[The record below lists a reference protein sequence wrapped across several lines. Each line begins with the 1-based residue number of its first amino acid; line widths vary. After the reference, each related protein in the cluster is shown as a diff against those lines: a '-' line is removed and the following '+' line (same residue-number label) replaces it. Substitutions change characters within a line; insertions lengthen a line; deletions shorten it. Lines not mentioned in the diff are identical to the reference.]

1 MMKQYQLWY
10 DAPAKDWN
18 IALPLGNGR
27 MGAMVF
33 GGTVLE
39 RISLNEDSCWYGGFR
54 DRVNPDAKKYLPVVR
69 QLLKA
74 DRIAEAQQLAEEA
87 LTATPDGERHY
98 EVLCDLILQQ
108 LDGETPEGLHGMR
121 NLRGQDMSRHERP
134 VSGYRRALDITD
146 GVHQVSYVRK
156 EKQIRRECFL
166 SVPHQV
172 FAMHHEGFSSR
183 VLLRRGA
190 YVNRIDKV
198 DEHTILLSGQA
209 GDGGVQYMAMCR
221 AVGEGVHVI
230 GNTLHIG
237 ETADIYL
244 ASATSY
250 RFADLRAAC
259 LSRLETA
266 TADGYAAVKAAH
278 VAEHRAVMAR
288 CTLALHGEDALDNLP
303 TDQRLARYA
312 QGNADNGLEELYFAF
327 GRYLLAGCSR
337 PGTLPANLQGI
348 WNDDFHPAW
357 DGKYTININT
367 EMNYWCAEVCNLSE
381 MHLPLFDHLRRM
393 QPHGAQ
399 VALGMYGANGW
410 VAHHNTDLWG
420 DCAPQDTYCPATYW
434 PMGAAWL
441 CLHIAEH
448 YRYTLDAD
456 FLRANY
462 DLMTGAADFFLDT
475 AILREDGMYTVSPS
489 SSPENVY
496 ITPSGESG
504 TLTDAAAMDGQIL
517 HALMSA
523 IEECGAV
530 LGADTARY
538 TAFKQKLDPVQVEGG
553 RIKEWLRDC
562 EDACPGHRHI
572 SHLFALYPGRQITPD
587 TPEWFAAARATLE
600 KRLSCGG
607 GHTGWSRAWILCLW
621 ARLLDGAKAGE
632 NIRLLLERSTLPNLL
647 DNHPPFQID
656 GNFGATAAMAEMLVQ
671 SHEGFLR
678 LLPAV
683 PAQWQKG
690 EAVGIRA
697 RGGYTVD
704 IAWDG
709 AEYQAEITT
718 RWANATGNGNLRT
731 PTKNTRPHRL
741 RSPSRVSATVRSL
754 QNFQHGHGLI
764 RKIFPIFAYE
774 NNVRCVD
781 LSFSKLQQPQNTE
794 RTYRRAS
801 SRNRNRTGF
810 RVFVYGYHRKPK

>member
-1 MMKQYQLWY
+1 
-10 DAPAKDWN
+10 
-18 IALPLGNGR
+18 
-27 MGAMVF
+27 
-33 GGTVLE
+33 
-39 RISLNEDSCWYGGFR
+39 
-54 DRVNPDAKKYLPVVR
+54 
-69 QLLKA
+69 
-74 DRIAEAQQLAEEA
+74 
-87 LTATPDGERHY
+87 
-98 EVLCDLILQQ
+98 
-108 LDGETPEGLHGMR
+108 
-121 NLRGQDMSRHERP
+121 
-134 VSGYRRALDITD
+134 
-146 GVHQVSYVRK
+146 
-156 EKQIRRECFL
+156 
-166 SVPHQV
+166 
-172 FAMHHEGFSSR
+172 
-183 VLLRRGA
+183 
-190 YVNRIDKV
+190 
-198 DEHTILLSGQA
+198 
-209 GDGGVQYMAMCR
+209 MAMCR

-266 TADGYAAVKAAH
+266 TAVGYAAVKAAH

-456 FLRANY
+456 FLRANH

-709 AEYQAEITT
+709 AEYQAEITASFRGT
-718 RWANATGNGNLRT
+718 LILSDGRSF
-731 PTKNTRPHRL
+731 PHEAGQVL
-741 RSPSRVSATVRSL
+741 HITV
-754 QNFQHGHGLI
+754 
-764 RKIFPIFAYE
+764 E
-774 NNVRCVD
+774 
-781 LSFSKLQQPQNTE
+781 
-794 RTYRRAS
+794 
-801 SRNRNRTGF
+801 
-810 RVFVYGYHRKPK
+810 

>member
-27 MGAMVF
+27 MGAVVF

-250 RFADLRAAC
+250 RFADLCAAC
-259 LSRLETA
+259 LSWLETA

-312 QGNADNGLEELYFAF
+312 QGNADNSLEELYFAF

-420 DCAPQDTYCPATYW
+420 DCAPQDAYCPATYW

-530 LGADTARY
+530 LG
-538 TAFKQKLDPVQVEGG
+538 
-553 RIKEWLRDC
+553 RIR
-562 EDACPGHRHI
+562 
-572 SHLFALYPGRQITPD
+572 
-587 TPEWFAAARATLE
+587 RAT
-600 KRLSCGG
+600 
-607 GHTGWSRAWILCLW
+607 
-621 ARLLDGAKAGE
+621 
-632 NIRLLLERSTLPNLL
+632 
-647 DNHPPFQID
+647 PP
-656 GNFGATAAMAEMLVQ
+656 
-671 SHEGFLR
+671 
-678 LLPAV
+678 
-683 PAQWQKG
+683 
-690 EAVGIRA
+690 
-697 RGGYTVD
+697 
-704 IAWDG
+704 
-709 AEYQAEITT
+709 
-718 RWANATGNGNLRT
+718 
-731 PTKNTRPHRL
+731 
-741 RSPSRVSATVRSL
+741 
-754 QNFQHGHGLI
+754 
-764 RKIFPIFAYE
+764 
-774 NNVRCVD
+774 
-781 LSFSKLQQPQNTE
+781 
-794 RTYRRAS
+794 S
-801 SRNRNRTGF
+801 SRNLTPCRWKAAASRSGCGTARTPVRGIGTSATCSRCIPVGRLRRIRRNGSRLPARRWKSGCPAEAVTPGGVARGFCACGRACSTARRRGRTSACCWSA
-810 RVFVYGYHRKPK
+810 RRCRTCWTITRRSRLTATSARRRQWRKCWCRATRASCACCLPSRRSGRRAKPSASARAAATRWILHGTARSIRRRSPRRSAAR